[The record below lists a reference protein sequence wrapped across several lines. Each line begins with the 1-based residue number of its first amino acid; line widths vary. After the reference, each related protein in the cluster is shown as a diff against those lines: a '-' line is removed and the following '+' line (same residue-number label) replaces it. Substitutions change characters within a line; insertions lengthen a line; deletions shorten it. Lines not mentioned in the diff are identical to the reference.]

1 MSTTEKQIIEKLD
14 LILRVLSVQ
23 IASDKSLT
31 ERARLLKLVGLDNK
45 TISDV
50 LNISIASVRTLT
62 SNLRK
67 KKSKRD

>member
-1 MSTTEKQIIEKLD
+1 MSTTDKQIIEKLD

-31 ERARLLKLVGLDNK
+31 ERARLLKIVGLDNK

-62 SNLRK
+62 SK
-67 KKSKRD
+67 I